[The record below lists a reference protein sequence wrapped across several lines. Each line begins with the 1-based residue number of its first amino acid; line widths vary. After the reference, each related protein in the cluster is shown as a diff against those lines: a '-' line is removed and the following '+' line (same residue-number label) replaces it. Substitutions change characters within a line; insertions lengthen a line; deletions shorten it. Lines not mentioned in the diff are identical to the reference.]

1 MNRIKFVLGLLCTY
15 AAYYTVLILCDRR
28 CQRCASEKINEQN
41 VTLAPQPR
49 IAAEGKKTTNSI
61 LVHDTVLRSLFA
73 YDNSDHKNVVHVR
86 FDAQM
91 VDLLAKFKMATG
103 VDMTKFVAFAVKYLF
118 ETNPEL
124 KTIIK
129 QYLQNTEL

>member
-28 CQRCASEKINEQN
+28 CQRYKPEKNNEQN
-41 VTLAPQPR
+41 VKSAPQPR
-49 IAAEGKKTTNSI
+49 ISAESKKTTNSI
-61 LVHDTVLRSLFA
+61 LVHDTVQRSLFA

-86 FDAQM
+86 FDAQT
-91 VDLLAKFKMATG
+91 VDLLAKFKIATG